1 MYYQLPLDSILG
13 HFGLQPTSSHSMYI
27 TGIKV
32 LENVFS
38 SEEHWKATEK
48 SRQLDT
54 TSLDIQRNDKEMKRS
69 AGTKIPIY

>member
-1 MYYQLPLDSILG
+1 
-13 HFGLQPTSSHSMYI
+13 MYI